1 MMVPTNPR
9 YILVT
14 PMRDESRNL
23 HELFVSVLSQSL
35 QPSLWIIV
43 DDGSRDES
51 LSLATTLSNQHDWI
65 RVVARGAHAS
75 ERNWLRIGEVIS
87 FGIQTGL
94 QVCVNST
101 LTPALVAVLD
111 ADTVVETNYFERLAS
126 DLARNPKAVIATGVI
141 HEVFDSGDRGPDLP
155 RGCARVYKKSFLDE
169 VAGFP
174 EAPSPETVMEIK
186 ARRRNY
192 EIFIDE
198 GAKGRTHAIPRNAN
212 RFRNLGRSYYYL
224 GLDVLSM
231 LLRTLLFSID
241 SGVRMGHSFFDA
253 YMAEVRSKSPRID
266 DSEIREYFSRSWRRL
281 FLSRESVAGIWSFLK
296 NGFAAHE

>member
-1 MMVPTNPR
+1 
-9 YILVT
+9 
-14 PMRDESRNL
+14 
-23 HELFVSVLSQSL
+23 
-35 QPSLWIIV
+35 LWIIV

-51 LSLATTLSNQHDWI
+51 LSMATTLANQHDWI

-94 QVCVNST
+94 QICVDST
-101 LTPALVAVLD
+101 MTPALVAVLD
-111 ADTVVETNYFERLAS
+111 ADTVVEANYFEKLAS

-141 HEVFDSGDRGPDLP
+141 HEVLDSGDRSPDLP

-174 EAPSPETVMEIK
+174 EAPSPETLMEIK
-186 ARRRNY
+186 ARKRNY
-192 EIFIDE
+192 DIFIDE

-253 YMAEVRSKSPRID
+253 YMAEVRSKSPKID

-281 FLSRESVAGIWSFLK
+281 FVSRESVAGIWSFLK
-296 NGFAAHE
+296 SGFAAHE